1 MAELTAFGWCLIAL
15 ASGFGFVVLI
25 LLLRSFRIVRQA
37 EVIVVER
44 LGKYHRTMDS
54 GLRILLPIIE
64 KPRHVNWRYRDS
76 VGRSYFRDVYRIPL
90 RETVYDFLPQ
100 NVITRDN
107 VITEINGL
115 LYFQITDPMRAVY
128 EIEDLPLAIEKLTQT
143 SLRNIC
149 GEMDL
154 DEMLTSRDVINTKL
168 KAILDE
174 ASDKWGVKVNR
185 VEIQDI
191 RPPDDILEAMEKQ
204 MRAERERRAV
214 VLDAEG
220 AKQSAILRAE
230 GEREANIRRAEGT
243 KEAAILEAEGE
254 AQARMKVADAEAK
267 ALNMVGKALAEVSD
281 PAQYLVAVRYIDTLK
296 EITSGQGNKLVFM
309 PYEAQ
314 GLISTVGSLKA
325 LFEEGG
331 GPSAPAG
338 KGKAKS

>member
-1 MAELTAFGWCLIAL
+1 MT
-15 ASGFGFVVLI
+15 VVAGIVALI
-25 LLLRSFRIVRQA
+25 LFILVLRSFRIVRQA
-37 EVIVVER
+37 EAIVVER
-44 LGKYHRTMDS
+44 LGKYNRVMDS
-54 GLRILLPIIE
+54 GLRILIPIVD
-64 KPRHVNWRYRDS
+64 KPRHVSWRYRD
-76 VGRSYFRDVYRIPL
+76 VGGRPYFRDVYRIPL
-90 RETVYDFLPQ
+90 RETVYDFQPQ

-107 VITEINGL
+107 VITEINGI
-115 LYFQITDPMRAVY
+115 LYFQITDPVSAIY
-128 EIEDLPLAIEKLTQT
+128 EVENLPLAIEKLTQT

-191 RPPDDILEAMEKQ
+191 SPPEDILQAMEKQ

-214 VLDAEG
+214 VLEAEG

-230 GEREANIRRAEGT
+230 GEREAKIRRAEGD

-254 AQARMKVADAEAK
+254 AQARLKVADAEAK
-267 ALNMVGKALAEVSD
+267 ALKMVGQALAAVSD
-281 PAQYLVAVRYIDTLK
+281 PAQYLVAVRYIDALK
-296 EITSGQGNKLVFM
+296 DITSGHGNKLVFM

-314 GLISTVGSLKA
+314 GLIATVGSLRA
-325 LFEEGG
+325 LFEEGAG
-331 GPSAPAG
+331 APG
-338 KGKAKS
+338 KGKK